1 MSGNIYDTDV
11 DTIKSQINEMIS
23 ELDNIYKTEKNVHL
37 YEDVLK
43 KKYSQLYT
51 TSKTL
56 FEFILNKFNNKLF
69 DINYFNQTIEKMLNA
84 ITDIQKSKI
93 TQHDASVN
101 IGYHLAKKYIP
112 EYKK

>member
-11 DTIKSQINEMIS
+11 DTIKAQINEMIS
-23 ELDNIYKTEKNVHL
+23 ELNEIYKIEPNVHV
-37 YEDVLK
+37 YENDLK

-56 FEFILNKFNNKLF
+56 FEFIMNKFNNKLF
-69 DINYFNQTIEKMLNA
+69 DANYFSQTIEKMLNA
-84 ITDIQKSKI
+84 ISDIQKSKI
-93 TQHDASVN
+93 SQHDASVD